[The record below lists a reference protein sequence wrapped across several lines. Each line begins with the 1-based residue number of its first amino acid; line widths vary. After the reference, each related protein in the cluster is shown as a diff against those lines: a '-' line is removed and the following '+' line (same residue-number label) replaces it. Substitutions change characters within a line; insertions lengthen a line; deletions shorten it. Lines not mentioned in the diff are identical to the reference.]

1 MFKILRK
8 IVFKPDFYI
17 QQKREG
23 QSKDFSGM
31 QRLNSQVS
39 LPRRLP
45 EDVLLENKELRKKNE
60 DTEFSNSYLSNT
72 EKV

>member
-1 MFKILRK
+1 
-8 IVFKPDFYI
+8 
-17 QQKREG
+17 
-23 QSKDFSGM
+23 M

-45 EDVLLENKELRKKNE
+45 EDVLLENKELKKNE

-72 EKV
+72 VKV